1 MEINNND
8 VNMQRV
14 LLIHDDAEL
23 EGRLRPQFEAVG
35 VALDHVS
42 DGYSAIDAIRGAS
55 YDALILDL
63 VLPHGLSGFGV
74 LNYLELERSELIGR
88 VFLATAISEKTVLLA
103 APELLPRH
111 FRKPFNEML
120 LVQTVLAF
128 IARQPALHPP
138 LEPAVLIVDDDLE
151 TAAMMRSIVEAAGWT
166 ARIEATRAL
175 LQDDSPKT
183 QQLRAAADEV
193 DALILDLLMPGV
205 DGFGVIEHLR
215 QHRPALLA
223 RTIMVSGLPGSMGD
237 RVIATDVCAIFE
249 KPLRPGALLDALARC
264 LREEPPH

>member
-1 MEINNND
+1 
-8 VNMQRV
+8 MQRV

-23 EGRLRPQFEAVG
+23 EGRIRPQFEAVG
-35 VALDHVS
+35 VALDFVS

-74 LNYLELERSELIGR
+74 LNYLELERPELINR
-88 VFLATAISEKTVLLA
+88 VFLATGMSEQTILLA
-103 APELLPRH
+103 APELLTRL

-128 IARQPALHPP
+128 IARQPAPQPP
-138 LEPAVLIVDDDLE
+138 LEPAVLIVDDDPE
-151 TAAMMRSIVEAAGWT
+151 TAAMIRSIVEAAGWT
-166 ARIEATRAL
+166 ARI
-175 LQDDSPKT
+175 
-183 QQLRAAADEV
+183 AADGSSAIAAILDGSV
-193 DALILDLLMPGV
+193 DAMILDLLTPGV

-215 QHRPALLA
+215 QQQPALLA
-223 RTIMVSGLPGSMGD
+223 RTIVVSGLPGSVGD
-237 RVIATDVCAIFE
+237 RMSTTDLCATFE

-264 LREEPPH
+264 LRPHQNEEGR